1 LRRPFAVDPGQSG
14 ALQAGPRTFADRVVA
29 EDSRS
34 DLRPPAVDDVTV
46 DYDTPAPA
54 PQYS

>member
-14 ALQAGPRTFADRVVA
+14 ALQASPRTFADRVVA

-34 DLRPPAVDDVTV
+34 DLRPPTVDDVTV

-54 PQYS
+54 PQY